1 MTNLSCP
8 DNCQPLH
15 LEMHLLTSLE
25 EVCSLGGISRLWFL
39 LHCIYNYKHKYK
51 YKYKTTAQLK
61 MYCDQF
67 RGSVVAGGDLEA
79 IIQTRV
85 FTSGAYLIFVIFC
98 TPPRFLACKLYAEL
112 RNVNSFTQSKIL
124 ELNFTPRKARK

>member
-1 MTNLSCP
+1 MLAGGDLEALVFT
-8 DNCQPLH
+8 PLH
-15 LEMHLLTSLE
+15 IQLQLKIQTQTQIQIQIQNSQP
-25 EVCSLGGISRLWFL
+25 
-39 LHCIYNYKHKYK
+39 
-51 YKYKTTAQLK
+51 AQLK

-79 IIQTRV
+79 IIQTRF